1 MFKIVLGLN
10 NLIIAQPKSF
20 IVRYFP
26 TRESLNIYKF
36 ASNAPTV
43 IEAVLRPS
51 IWIEPYL
58 FALDINALA
67 VSLFSLFLVRPD
79 TTFLP

>member
-1 MFKIVLGLN
+1 L
-10 NLIIAQPKSF
+10 
-20 IVRYFP
+20 P
-26 TRESLNIYKF
+26 TSESLNIYKF

-58 FALDINALA
+58 FALDIKALA